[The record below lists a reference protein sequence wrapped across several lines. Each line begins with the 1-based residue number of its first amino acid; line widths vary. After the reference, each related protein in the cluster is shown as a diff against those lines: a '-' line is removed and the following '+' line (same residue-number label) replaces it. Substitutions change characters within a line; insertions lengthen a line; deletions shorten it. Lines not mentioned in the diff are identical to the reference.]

1 MKFSDF
7 LLLNEKKLREDDDIE
22 TLDDVE
28 DLDEEGSEDEVE
40 LDKDILGEDDVI
52 TRQDIM
58 DLLDTMDGEEVDE
71 FGEFILDVLSGDEL
85 DDDDEAVNEAKF
97 FSKKKAEL
105 DREKN
110 QNKADRRLKA
120 KALAKY
126 YRKNKARI
134 LAKQKKYRKK
144 VAKNPNL
151 VTRHK

>member
-58 DLLDTMDGEEVDE
+58 DLLDTMDDEEVDE

-85 DDDDEAVNEAKF
+85 DDDD
-97 FSKKKAEL
+97 KAEL

-110 QNKADRRLKA
+110 KDKADKRLKA

>member
-22 TLDDVE
+22 TLDGVE
-28 DLDEEGSEDEVE
+28 DLDEEGAEDEVE

-58 DLLDTMDGEEVDE
+58 DLLDTMDDEEVDE

-97 FSKKKAEL
+97 FSKKKQNLIERKIKIKQIDAL
-105 DREKN
+105 KRKHLLNITEKIKHVFLL
-110 QNKADRRLKA
+110 NKRNTARKLLKIQ
-120 KALAKY
+120 
-126 YRKNKARI
+126 I
-134 LAKQKKYRKK
+134 L
-144 VAKNPNL
+144 
-151 VTRHK
+151 